1 VKALV
6 LYDTTFGNTEHIAEA
21 ITLTLQEALQTRLAS
36 VTEIVDLEATLATG
50 IDLLVV
56 GGPTQRHG
64 ISDPLNARL
73 AQLGDRR
80 LDGLRTATFDTR
92 LRGSRLVT
100 GSAAARLATL
110 LRHHGAWVVVPPAS
124 FLVGGR
130 EGPLRDG
137 ELEHARTW
145 ARQVLSAAG
154 VRMPSAARV
163 PAAH

>member
-1 VKALV
+1 MKALV

-21 ITLTLQEALQTRLAS
+21 ITLALQEALQTRLVS
-36 VTEIVDLEATLATG
+36 VTEIGDLEAALTG

-64 ISDPLNARL
+64 ISDPLKAHL
-73 AQLGDRR
+73 AQLGDRG
-80 LDGLRTATFDTR
+80 LDGLRTAVFDTR
-92 LRGSRLVT
+92 LRGARLVT

-110 LRHHGAWVVVPPAS
+110 LRHHGAWVVVPPVS

-130 EGPLRDG
+130 EGPLHDG
-137 ELEHARTW
+137 ELEHAREW

-154 VRMPSAARV
+154 VRVPRAARE
-163 PAAH
+163 PAAR

>member
-6 LYDTTFGNTEHIAEA
+6 LYDTAFGNTEHIAEA
-21 ITLTLQEALQTRLAS
+21 LTLTLQEALQTRLAS
-36 VTEIVDLEATLATG
+36 VTEVGDLEAALVG

-64 ISDPLNARL
+64 ISDPLKARL
-73 AQLGDRR
+73 EQLGDR
-80 LDGLRTATFDTR
+80 GLTGVRTAAFDTR

-100 GSAAARLATL
+100 GSAAARIATI

-137 ELEHARTW
+137 ELDHAREW
-145 ARQVLSAAG
+145 ARQVLSTAG
-154 VRMPSAARV
+154 VRVPRAARV

>member
-1 VKALV
+1 MKALV

-36 VTEIVDLEATLATG
+36 VSDARDFEAALVG

-64 ISDPLNARL
+64 ISDPLKARL
-73 AQLGDRR
+73 AQLGDRG
-80 LDGLRTATFDTR
+80 LDGLRAAVFDTR

-100 GSAAARLATL
+100 GSAAARLATI

-137 ELEHARTW
+137 ELERAREL

-154 VRMPSAARV
+154 VRVPRAPRV
-163 PAAH
+163 PAGH